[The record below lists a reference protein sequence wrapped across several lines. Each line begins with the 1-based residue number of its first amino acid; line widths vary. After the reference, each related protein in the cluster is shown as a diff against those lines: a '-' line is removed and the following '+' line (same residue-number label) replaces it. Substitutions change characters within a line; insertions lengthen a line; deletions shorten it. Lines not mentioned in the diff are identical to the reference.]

1 MHQIPMLQRVSKYIK
16 NGLFAFSPFTGQILP
31 SCADAATPSC
41 KWPDLIILGN
51 NIIDFLLTISVSL
64 AAISF
69 AYAGFL
75 YMTAGGDTGTIQ
87 AHEIL
92 WKVVIGIVVSL
103 GAWLIVHFIIVQLG
117 VNTSGSN
124 AETVVQ

>member
-1 MHQIPMLQRVSKYIK
+1 MRQIQMLQRLNKGFKS
-16 NGLFAFSPFTGQILP
+16 SLP
-31 SCADAATPSC
+31 AIVACTNTSGASGPCD
-41 KWPDLIILGN
+41 WNDLITLGN
-51 NIIDFLLTISVSL
+51 NLINFLLTISVSL

-75 YMTAGGDTGTIQ
+75 YMTAGGDTGKISK

-117 VNTSGSN
+117 VNTTGSN